1 MWSSFWFLALRLT
14 FIRNGNWEK
23 HFAVS
28 SSMLQFNQHFLWTII
43 HISALQ
49 GFIQSASV
57 TNCIVLVIY
66 NFVSQN
72 YFLRTTWPVSII
84 FLHILWGLGLQPKSK
99 FSRVVFE
106 SHYFKVIIKI
116 LRLILGNTNFHKLK
130 IYLVM
135 QMIFAKQI
143 SEYMFFPDA

>member
-1 MWSSFWFLALRLT
+1 M
-14 FIRNGNWEK
+14 
-23 HFAVS
+23 
-28 SSMLQFNQHFLWTII
+28 
-43 HISALQ
+43 
-49 GFIQSASV
+49 
-57 TNCIVLVIY
+57 
-66 NFVSQN
+66 
-72 YFLRTTWPVSII
+72 
-84 FLHILWGLGLQPKSK
+84 
-99 FSRVVFE
+99 